1 MSKSLSTLQRLKL
14 IYKTNQF
21 PWKRHVMVG
30 WDLTGNEYWEMPNPN
45 HPKGRWKRWV
55 QMKEG
60 GDDVGV
66 FSENQLPVQWQA
78 WLRHTRYE
86 PPAIQE
92 LVKEQQRLTRLQQ
105 KVRQLE
111 VQADEERERLAVA
124 AANEIQ
130 EQQQQYRQP
139 LKVEQSQ
146 KAEENE
152 DYKKSQEEQQQQ
164 QREKEKS
171 AEAGSRPEGQGET
184 FVPGSWSPT
193 ASRRR

>member
-1 MSKSLSTLQRLKL
+1 MSQSLSTLQRLKL
-14 IYKTNQF
+14 IYKVNRF
-21 PWKRHVMVG
+21 PWKKHVMVG
-30 WDLTGNEYWEMPNPN
+30 WDLAGNEYWEMPNPN
-45 HPKGRWKRWV
+45 HPAGRWKRWV

-66 FSENQLPVQWQA
+66 FEENKLPVQWQA

-92 LVKEQQRLTRLQQ
+92 LVKEQHRLQRLQQ

-111 VQADEERERLAVA
+111 IEADEERERLAVA
-124 AANEIQ
+124 ALNEVK
-130 EQQQQYRQP
+130 QQQS

-146 KAEENE
+146 KM
-152 DYKKSQEEQQQQ
+152 EEQ
-164 QREKEKS
+164 EKPKEEKKKEETV
-171 AEAGSRPEGQGET
+171 AEGSLPEGQGET

-193 ASRRR
+193 AATRRR